1 MNVMAGSRNRREPGI
16 AAGILAG
23 GRASRFSGCAKG
35 LLELPGGVSIIEN
48 ALGAVAAAGIAPV
61 AILANDPEP
70 YEHLGVEIV
79 PDRRPGLGPLGGI
92 EAALFHY
99 SERCEAVLVLP
110 CDVPG
115 ITGREVRALRAAFE
129 QSRPPA
135 VVAAT
140 GDGFWHP
147 LCAVARVDLLSAVS
161 RALDAGQ
168 NGVYRLWR
176 GVGAVPVYFDDA
188 APFFNVNTPAD
199 LDRWLLG
206 ERQPEREAKLV

>member
-1 MNVMAGSRNRREPGI
+1 MAGSPNRTEPDI

-48 ALGAVAAAGIAPV
+48 ALAAVAGAGIAPV
-61 AILANDPEP
+61 TIIANDPEP

-79 PDRRPGLGPLGGI
+79 PDYRPGYGPLGGI
-92 EAALFHY
+92 EAALLHY
-99 SERCEAVLVLP
+99 AGRCEAVLVLP
-110 CDVPG
+110 CDLPG
-115 ITGREVRALRAAFE
+115 ITDREVCALRAAFAE
-129 QSRPPA
+129 SRPPA

-147 LCAVARVDLLSAVS
+147 LCAVARVDLLPAVS
-161 RALDAGQ
+161 RALDAGR

-176 GVGAVPVYFDDA
+176 GVGAVPLCFDDA

>member
-1 MNVMAGSRNRREPGI
+1 MADYVSANDRDI
-16 AAGILAG
+16 AAAILAG
-23 GRASRFSGCAKG
+23 GRASRFSGCPKG
-35 LLELPGGVSIIEN
+35 LLELPGGGSIIET
-48 ALGAVAAAGIAPV
+48 ALAAVATAGIAPV
-61 AILANDPEP
+61 TIIANDPEP

-79 PDRRPGLGPLGGI
+79 PDHRPGLGPLGGI

-99 SERCEAVLVLP
+99 AGRCGGVLVLP
-110 CDVPG
+110 CDLPG
-115 ITGREVRALRAAFE
+115 ITAREVHALQAAFAA
-129 QSRPPA
+129 SRPPA

-147 LCAVARVDLLSAVS
+147 LCAVVRADVLSAVS
-161 RALDAGQ
+161 RALDCGR

-188 APFFNVNTPAD
+188 APFFNVNSPAD

>member
-1 MNVMAGSRNRREPGI
+1 MDGSPNRTERDI

-23 GRASRFSGCAKG
+23 GRACRFSGCAKG
-35 LLELPGGVSIIEN
+35 LLEVPGGVSIIEN
-48 ALGAVAAAGIAPV
+48 ALAAVAAAGIAPV
-61 AILANDPEP
+61 TILANDPEP
-70 YEHLGVEIV
+70 YERLGVEIV

-99 SERCEAVLVLP
+99 AGRCEAVLVLP
-110 CDVPG
+110 CDLPG
-115 ITGREVRALRAAFE
+115 ITDLDVCALRAAFAE
-129 QSRPPA
+129 SRPPA

-147 LCAVARVDLLSAVS
+147 LCAVARVDLLPAVS
-161 RALDAGQ
+161 RALDAGR

-176 GVGAVPVYFDDA
+176 GVGAVPLYFDDA

>member
-1 MNVMAGSRNRREPGI
+1 MAGSPNRTEPDI

-48 ALGAVAAAGIAPV
+48 ALAAVAAAGIAPV
-61 AILANDPEP
+61 TILANDPEP
-70 YEHLGVEIV
+70 YAHRGVEIV

-99 SERCEAVLVLP
+99 AGRCEAVLVLP
-110 CDVPG
+110 CDLPG
-115 ITGREVRALRAAFE
+115 ITDLEVRALRAAFAE
-129 QSRPPA
+129 SRPPA

-140 GDGFWHP
+140 DDGFWHP
-147 LCAVARVDLLSAVS
+147 LCAVARVDLLPAVN
-161 RALDAGQ
+161 RALDAGR

-176 GVGAVPVYFDDA
+176 GVGAVPLYFDDA

-199 LDRWLLG
+199 LDRWLMG